1 MLWYHVN
8 MGKIQLNAGDRI
20 YWEITDSLGR
30 KFQGIGYID
39 ENVTFQWLE
48 NFAHGLSK
56 PVRIDIKKIEDERK
70 VYLLAPATA
79 EPIPT
84 QEVGKS
90 N

>member
-1 MLWYHVN
+1 

-30 KFQGIGYID
+30 KFQGIGHID
-39 ENVTFQWLE
+39 ENITFQWLE

-56 PVRIDIKKIEDERK
+56 PVRIDIKKIEDESK
-70 VYLLAPATA
+70 VYLLAPATT